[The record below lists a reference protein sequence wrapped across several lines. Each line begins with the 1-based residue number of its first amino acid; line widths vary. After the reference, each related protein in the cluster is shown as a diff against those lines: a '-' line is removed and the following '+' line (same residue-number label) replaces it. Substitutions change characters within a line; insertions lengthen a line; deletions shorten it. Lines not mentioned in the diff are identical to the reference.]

1 MSLEAAAIPL
11 AGFAGVLSILSPCVW
26 PLVPVVMSS
35 AATSGR
41 SGPWFLALG
50 LSTAFALAGTL
61 LTLALLSLRLD
72 PEALRY
78 VAAIL
83 LLLIA
88 VALLAPPVA
97 DWASVR
103 LSRLTGRF
111 GGLGPVVAATS
122 VGQFGVGA
130 LLGLVWLPCVGPT
143 LGAAIALASLGQDLG
158 MAFVVMFAFGIGTSA
173 MLIVAGLLS
182 RQLLMRWRPAVLSRA
197 GSAKQ
202 LLGWTLLLL
211 GVLVLTGGDKVLE
224 ALALGILPDW
234 AINL

>member
-11 AGFAGVLSILSPCVW
+11 AGFAGVLSFLSPCVW

-35 AATSGR
+35 AAASGR
-41 SGPWFLALG
+41 SGPWFLTLG
-50 LSTAFALAGTL
+50 LSTAFALAGTV
-61 LTLALLSLRLD
+61 LTLALLNLELD
-72 PEALRY
+72 PEGLRY
-78 VAAIL
+78 GAATL

-97 DWASVR
+97 DRMSAQ

-111 GGLGPVVAATS
+111 NRWGPAGTPTA

-143 LGAAIALASLGQDLG
+143 LGVAIALASLGQDLG
-158 MAFVVMFAFGIGTSA
+158 LSFVIMFAFGIGTSA

-182 RQLLMRWRPAVLSRA
+182 RQLLMRWRPAILSRA
-197 GSAKQ
+197 GSAKK
-202 LLGWTLLLL
+202 LLG
-211 GVLVLTGGDKVLE
+211 
-224 ALALGILPDW
+224 
-234 AINL
+234 